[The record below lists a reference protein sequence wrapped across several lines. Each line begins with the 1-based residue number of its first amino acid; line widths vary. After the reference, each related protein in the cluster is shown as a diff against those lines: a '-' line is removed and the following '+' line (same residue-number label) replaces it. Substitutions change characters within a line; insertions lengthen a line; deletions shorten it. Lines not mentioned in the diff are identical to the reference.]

1 MKGLGFVWIA
11 VLVVMGSMAARVTP
25 ATAMVN
31 QCQEGCWNDYS
42 DGLFGCGL
50 YSLLCGPLAPECF
63 FSCAAGVTGTYYGCM
78 FRCSRNNAVGCAPDP
93 PHFDWDGPGRF
104 YRVNSALLLRAG
116 RWQDD
121 GFLQGQG
128 NVMSARFY
136 ALDLDSILVGG
147 NPNGATIEERPWTFL
162 GDGTFNPANSRWE
175 VSAVLP
181 PNTRSQGYVL
191 RVDFEDSVYGTQLG
205 SDFMLLQQ
213 CGGPVGWSAGPP
225 QGLPARYG
233 HAACFFD
240 VFDGVDE
247 VMFGGYDGTN
257 ALGDTWTSDGQTW
270 TQVFPAHS
278 PSARYGASMVFD
290 RERDRLFL
298 HGGYN
303 PNAGY
308 LNDTWSWDGTDW
320 TLVATNGPPYAWSG
334 MAYDSDLGRTVLY
347 GGAAVGGRSRD
358 TWEFDGTNWTLI
370 TNNSPP
376 GYRSF
381 HSMVYDEVA
390 HHIHMFGGQLPGGVE
405 TNSNWAY
412 KSGVWTNLGDGG
424 PSPRRGQ
431 QMTYRPSCGTIL
443 LYGGEKDGAVYGDT
457 WEWVGAWRLLSPNG
471 LPPAPRYLA
480 SLTCTPDDRVV
491 LFGGQNGGQYYSDT
505 EVLGYYVDPA
515 DAPSPPTPV
524 STTRLETRPNPFGPS
539 TTVRFS
545 LRSPGSAH
553 LSVYD
558 TGGRRVAALV
568 DGERSAGVHS
578 ISWNGTDDH
587 GARLPSGLYLLR
599 LETSDGVA
607 TSRVSMIR

>member
-1 MKGLGFVWIA
+1 MKGLGFVLIA
-11 VLVVMGSMAARVTP
+11 VLVVMGSMAAHVTP
-25 ATAMVN
+25 ATAMIN
-31 QCQEGCWNDYS
+31 QCQVGCWNNYT
-42 DGLFGCGL
+42 DGLVGCLYESLVCGL
-50 YSLLCGPLAPECF
+50 LAPECYF
-63 FSCAAGVTGTYYGCM
+63 GCAVGVTGGYYNCM
-78 FRCSRNNAVGCAPDP
+78 FRCNRDNAAGCAPDP

-104 YRVNSALLLRAG
+104 YRVNSAILLSAG

-128 NVMSARFY
+128 NVTSARFY
-136 ALDLDSILVGG
+136 ALDLDSILAGG
-147 NPNGATIEERPWTFL
+147 NPDGTTIEERPWVFL
-162 GDGTFNPANSRWE
+162 GDGNFNPANSRWE

-181 PNTRSQGYVL
+181 LNTQSQGYVL
-191 RVDFEDSVYGTQLG
+191 RVDFEDSSYGTQLG
-205 SDFMLLQQ
+205 SDFVLLQQ
-213 CGGPVGWSAGPP
+213 CGGPVGWSDTPP
-225 QGLPARYG
+225 QDLAGRYG
-233 HAACFFD
+233 QAASFFD
-240 VFDGVDE
+240 YIDFVKT
-247 VMFGGYDGTN
+247 VMFVGYDGTN

-290 RERDRLFL
+290 RERGRLFL

-308 LNDTWSWDGTDW
+308 LNDTWSFDGNDW
-320 TLVATNGPPYAWSG
+320 TLVATNGPAYAWSG

-347 GGAAVGGRSRD
+347 GGAAVGSRSRD

-390 HHIHMFGGQLPGGVE
+390 HRIHMFGGQLPGGVE

-431 QMTYRPSCGTIL
+431 QMAYRPGCGTIL
-443 LYGGEKDGAVYGDT
+443 LYGGEKDGAIYGDT

-480 SLTCTPDDRVV
+480 GLTCTGDGQAI
-491 LFGGQNGGQYYSDT
+491 LFGGLNGSQSLSDT
-505 EVLGYYVDPA
+505 FVFGTQVDPA
-515 DAPSPPTPV
+515 DAQPIS
-524 STTRLETRPNPFGPS
+524 STSSLTGLETRPNPFGP
-539 TTVRFS
+539 TTAVSFS
-545 LRSPGSAH
+545 LRSPGSAV

-558 TGGRRVAALV
+558 TGGRRVATLV
-568 DGERSAGVHS
+568 DGERSSGVHS
-578 ISWNGTDDH
+578 VSWNGMDDH